1 MSRPQ
6 NYIVRQVILPICLI
20 AVILG
25 FAQTSQAAPD
35 FPTPSAY
42 PISWE
47 LKFTHGTPRRIS
59 VDVTDSA
66 TPRAYWYMTY
76 SVTNDGDKEQRFYPQ
91 IDLLTA
97 DGQVHH
103 SDEKTPAKVF
113 EEIRLAVHNKFLEP
127 YTSISGPIRLGPAEA
142 RDGVAIWAETQPR
155 MEHFSI
161 FVTGLSGEAV
171 IMKMV
176 DGKLT
181 KVDQPQDMYSPD
193 KEDELLKSGLMILRK
208 TLQLNYYIR
217 GDEVYPGE
225 DEVNKDKNA
234 EEWIMR

>member
-1 MSRPQ
+1 ML
-6 NYIVRQVILPICLI
+6 VVCA
-20 AVILG
+20 AVLG
-25 FAQTSQAAPD
+25 FSPAAHAAPD
-35 FPTPSAY
+35 YPVPSPY

-47 LKFTHGTPRRIS
+47 LKFEHGTPRRIA
-59 VDVTDSA
+59 VDVTDST

-76 SVTNDGDKEQRFYPQ
+76 TVTNEGDKEQRFYPQ
-91 IDLLTA
+91 IDLVTA
-97 DGQVHH
+97 DGKVHA
-103 SDEKTPAKVF
+103 SDERVPTRVF
-113 EEIRLAVHNKFLEP
+113 DEIKLAVRNKFLEP

-142 RDGVAIWAETQPR
+142 RDGVAVWAETQPR

-171 IMKMV
+171 IMKLV

-181 KVDQPQDMYSPD
+181 KVEQQEEMYSPD
-193 KEDELLKSGLMILRK
+193 KEEELLKKGLTILRK

-225 DEVNKDKNA
+225 DVVNKDKDA